1 MPPCP
6 HFDLKIVQRSKRQ
19 SAVAAAAYQSGER
32 LFSEYDQKQKYYSH
46 KSEIVHTEI
55 MLPPHAPPEYADRN
69 TLWNAAEAIEKQWNS
84 QLARRLVLAIPRDI
98 PRSQQADLI
107 RDYCREFFVSKG
119 MIADFAIHDKGD
131 GNPHAHILFTMR
143 GMDEQGKWLPKS
155 RKVYDLD
162 ENGERIRLASGNWKS
177 HKEDTVDWNDQ
188 KYGEIWRQAWQDTAN
203 RYLEAIGSPERL
215 ELRSYERQGIDKIP
229 TVHMGPA
236 VSYLERKGIQTN
248 IGNLNRDIKAA
259 NSLMQS
265 IRQMVRS
272 LKGWLSDLKE
282 KKAALFKALEQA
294 KEPTIPELLSRY
306 LDKRSEERTGWTS
319 KGKLKGT
326 VGDFNKVMEALDFL
340 RQKEISTV
348 ESLDAYLDKVSG
360 EILSTKADM
369 KKSERRIKAIDTTLT
384 HLANHGAYGQW
395 IGEKPP
401 SAQQRVRWAIVEALG
416 KKPADFPAFL
426 RLMEESGF
434 AVKHGR
440 GGVISFLAPGQDKY
454 TRLRASVLGP
464 GFDPDDIRAVIA
476 GERPIPEILKD
487 GPAPPRRVNLIIDIQ
502 ERMAQG
508 KSPAYARW
516 AKVYNLK
523 QMAAALQ
530 YLQEHKLT
538 DYEELA
544 ASTEAAVDRFHALAG
559 ELRETEAAL
568 SHTVQLM
575 GATVDFAKTRPVFD
589 GYKAARYSRK
599 YLAQHEA
606 ELAAYR
612 AAKAAMNDL
621 LSGAKLPKID
631 ALKKERRE
639 LSEKKKALY
648 AEYRKAQADMRQAV
662 AVKANIDYLLGH
674 TDGRENKA
682 QER

>member
-1 MPPCP
+1 MEDRFAYGLNPK
-6 HFDLKIVQRSKRQ
+6 KIGAVSAYLCDPASAPAEFLLTKSQYQAETCRAVERGALFFQIRQ
-19 SAVAAAAYQSGER
+19 AFPTGEVTPEEANKIGYETAMRWTKGKYQFFVCTHIDKGHIHNHIYYNSTAQDCSRKFHNFIGSSFAV
-32 LFSEYDQKQKYYSH
+32 
-46 KSEIVHTEI
+46 
-55 MLPPHAPPEYADRN
+55 
-69 TLWNAAEAIEKQWNS
+69 
-84 QLARRLVLAIPRDI
+84 RRLSDRVCIEHELSVIQNPK
-98 PRSQQADLI
+98 QH
-107 RDYCREFFVSKG
+107 SKG
-119 MIADFAIHDKGD
+119 
-131 GNPHAHILFTMR
+131 R
-143 GMDEQGKWLPKS
+143 
-155 RKVYDLD
+155 
-162 ENGERIRLASGNWKS
+162 
-177 HKEDTVDWNDQ
+177 
-188 KYGEIWRQAWQDTAN
+188 
-203 RYLEAIGSPERL
+203 
-215 ELRSYERQGIDKIP
+215 
-229 TVHMGPA
+229 
-236 VSYLERKGIQTN
+236 
-248 IGNLNRDIKAA
+248 
-259 NSLMQS
+259 
-265 IRQMVRS
+265 
-272 LKGWLSDLKE
+272 
-282 KKAALFKALEQA
+282 
-294 KEPTIPELLSRY
+294 
-306 LDKRSEERTGWTS
+306 
-319 KGKLKGT
+319 
-326 VGDFNKVMEALDFL
+326 FL
-340 RQKEISTV
+340 
-348 ESLDAYLDKVSG
+348 
-360 EILSTKADM
+360 
-369 KKSERRIKAIDTTLT
+369 
-384 HLANHGAYGQW
+384 HYGQW

-464 GFDPDDIRAVIA
+464 GFDPDDIRAMIA
-476 GERPIPEILKD
+476 GERPIPEIPKD

-508 KSPAYARW
+508 KGPAYARW

-538 DYEELA
+538 NYEELA

-621 LSGAKLPKID
+621 RRICGRPLRSRQTLIICSAIRMGGKIRPRSVSPGRIQQALAPGLWDNLSRSPAGLGSSPTSIFAGLRPAKI
-631 ALKKERRE
+631 
-639 LSEKKKALY
+639 SEC
-648 AEYRKAQADMRQAV
+648 
-662 AVKANIDYLLGH
+662 GH
-674 TDGRENKA
+674 TRIACRLCAPLKIKQSTIDRFGYLCYTV
-682 QER
+682 Q